1 MGMERSCAKGGSF
14 DPQFARF
21 SVRIFA
27 FYVGVGVRLAA
38 SAGMTTSLPL
48 SPRRHDVLLVAEHG
62 TRWGRWMS
70 GLADA
75 GVSLVVIIQ
84 RSHESP
90 ASFAQRVRER
100 TAALALMKRH
110 PSTVFFVASRRID
123 ERSERGRAILART
136 LVQTLARAARP
147 HAKLLLACDR
157 STTHETIVDM
167 KRIAASEALQLGR
180 TVRVASAHAERG
192 SFLPTPPELPLP
204 AA

>member
-1 MGMERSCAKGGSF
+1 
-14 DPQFARF
+14 
-21 SVRIFA
+21 
-27 FYVGVGVRLAA
+27 
-38 SAGMTTSLPL
+38 MTSQVHP
-48 SPRRHDVLLVAEHG
+48 PRPCDVLLVAEHG
-62 TRWGRWMS
+62 TRWARWMS

-75 GVSLVVIIQ
+75 GVSLAVIIQ

-90 ASFAQRVRER
+90 SNFAQRVRER
-100 TAALALMKRH
+100 TAALALVKRL
-110 PSTVFFVASRRID
+110 PPTVFFVASRRID
-123 ERSERGRAILART
+123 EHSERARATLART

-147 HAKLLLACDR
+147 QGKLLLAADR

-167 KRIAASEALQLGR
+167 KRIAASEALHLGR